1 MVDRIQRRGYT
12 YISRIFVYTVYACVC
27 VCIHIV
33 EGSLYARENVIWQ
46 VNVADNAFRINSFLI
61 LYALNELQLDY
72 QSSLSLPPPTLHGR
86 SKKIWKIQFFEKRE
100 FVRKAETKNFVV
112 EEFYKG
118 YHVNWKIMF
127 DVPCRCAG

>member
-72 QSSLSLPPPTLHGR
+72 QSSLSLPPPHPAWTFEENLKNTIFREERIR
-86 SKKIWKIQFFEKRE
+86 S
-100 FVRKAETKNFVV
+100 
-112 EEFYKG
+112 
-118 YHVNWKIMF
+118 
-127 DVPCRCAG
+127 